1 MKDKIQSF
9 LLTPVKVSY
18 KKSSDYT
25 LIEKLIL
32 NPMFLA
38 FLVFLIT
45 FQAYSVSG
53 TPKSTESD
61 SQLGNAMVF
70 FERGDFDNAFLM
82 LDEIIL
88 NYPNTK
94 AANQA
99 KFYIGRTAFIN
110 GDNKTAIDNLRS
122 SVKKLDIDILKKESY
137 MMLAL
142 LEKNYKKYDSALRY
156 TISSD
161 EKKYINI
168 LKAKMLAENG
178 DVERAMMV
186 LDSIDT
192 NNDVYNDFFEEVYGF
207 VLSTN

>member
-1 MKDKIQSF
+1 MQWF
-9 LLTPVKVSY
+9 
-18 KKSSDYT
+18 
-25 LIEKLIL
+25 
-32 NPMFLA
+32 
-38 FLVFLIT
+38 
-45 FQAYSVSG
+45 
-53 TPKSTESD
+53 
-61 SQLGNAMVF
+61 F

-88 NYPNTK
+88 NYPNTR

-192 NNDVYNDFFEEVYGF
+192 NNDVYNDFFEEVYGY